1 MTFTTDLVDAVY
13 KLSTV
18 LEEHTTDVLGV
29 LALNHRQLATL
40 LHDAS
45 LSHIASSV
53 ILKDSGVY
61 SIVGVPI
68 KAIPLAGEKEKMFV
82 PYPELGIIRYTR
94 EVPMGVTGSEF
105 MLQFPRVDYNSTT
118 VCYREYV
125 HVPFTQCRLF
135 DEVLWV
141 TSYKEYNWILL

>member
-1 MTFTTDLVDAVY
+1 MTFTTDLIDAVY
-13 KLSTV
+13 KLSTI
-18 LEEHTTDVLGV
+18 LEEYTTDGLNT
-29 LALNHRQLATL
+29 LALNHRQLAML
-40 LHDAS
+40 LDDANS
-45 LSHIASSV
+45 NHLLSSAVSN
-53 ILKDSGVY
+53 DSGVY
-61 SIVGVPI
+61 NIMGVPI
-68 KAIPLAGEKEKMFV
+68 KAVPLAGEKERMFV

-135 DEVLWV
+135 GEVLWV